1 MAFSHKKYQN
11 FNDKLKKAS
20 LQSIIKSYSG
30 EYKKDLFNGKG
41 RLEFIDGSIYEG
53 EFKSNKINGYGK
65 IFFKDGSIYQGE
77 FKNNLMDGKG
87 ILKDKN
93 GNIQKVLY
101 KKGTFKDVQR
111 NKRTYVWKKTLQG
124 TIELDVPI
132 DEKGGHSLFSMSNE
146 NLLKKSKLYKDKE
159 NMELIDIIDN
169 N

>member
-1 MAFSHKKYQN
+1 MAVSHKKYQN

-65 IFFKDGSIYQGE
+65 IFFKDGSIYKGE

-93 GNIQKVLY
+93 GNIQKVIY
-101 KKGTFKDVQR
+101 KKGIFKDVQR
-111 NKRTYVWKKTLQG
+111 TKLTYVWKKTLQG
-124 TIELDVPI
+124 TIELNVPI
-132 DEKGGHSLFSMSNE
+132 DEKGSYSLFSMSNE
-146 NLLKKSKLYKDKE
+146 NLLKNSKIDKDAE
-159 NMELIDIIDN
+159 NMELINIIDDS
-169 N
+169 